1 MSACVAASRSEEPD
15 ESIFHVSLLFLFCVC
30 FFLNWASN
38 KHVNF
43 PIHYKQLHLSAAHKD
58 IFTTFESSLTKL

>member
-1 MSACVAASRSEEPD
+1 MSVRVAASRSE
-15 ESIFHVSLLFLFCVC
+15 SQMKVSSMFSCLF

-43 PIHYKQLHLSAAHKD
+43 PNYYKQLNLSAAHKN
-58 IFTTFESSLTKL
+58 IT